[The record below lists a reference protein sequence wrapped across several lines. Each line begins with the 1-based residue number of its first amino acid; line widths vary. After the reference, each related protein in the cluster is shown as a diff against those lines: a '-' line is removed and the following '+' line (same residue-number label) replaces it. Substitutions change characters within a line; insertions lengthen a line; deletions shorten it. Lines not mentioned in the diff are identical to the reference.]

1 MASGSRSTT
10 PPYEPG
16 GPPPISPALPPLEL
30 KGDVPSI
37 NTGERKIGEGKYLFL
52 TLTSCLFEFQGKD
65 ISNQEI
71 NNVDKVILKSTNL
84 RYILLNTII
93 HCSQFR
99 QKKIKDKKHASLR
112 CTNHLHLHLHRRVE
126 RYTGTPAA
134 SLFLDLWLVADRAV
148 KFK

>member
-52 TLTSCLFEFQGKD
+52 TLTSRLFGFQGKD

-71 NNVDKVILKSTNL
+71 NNVDKDKVILKSTNL

-99 QKKIKDKKHASLR
+99 QKKDQRQKACIIA
-112 CTNHLHLHLHRRVE
+112 LHE
-126 RYTGTPAA
+126 SSTST
-134 SLFLDLWLVADRAV
+134 ST
-148 KFK
+148 